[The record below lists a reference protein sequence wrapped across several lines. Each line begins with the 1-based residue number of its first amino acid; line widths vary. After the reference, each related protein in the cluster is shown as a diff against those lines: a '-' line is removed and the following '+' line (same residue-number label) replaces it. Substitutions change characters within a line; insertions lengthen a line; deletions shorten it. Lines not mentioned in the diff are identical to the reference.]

1 MSRNE
6 LKNQQS
12 ERYAFQIR
20 IAAAAL
26 LVLVLF
32 GLLAARFSW
41 LQVMQHDKYQTMA
54 EQNRISLVPIAPPR
68 GIIYDRNGVVLA
80 HNFSAYT
87 LEITPS
93 RVGVLED
100 CIDRLNKIIE
110 ITPKDRRRFKKLM
123 EDTKDFESLPIKT
136 RLTDEEVAR
145 FAANSYQFPGV
156 EVKARLFRQ
165 YPLGE
170 VASHLIGYIGR
181 INEKD
186 LDDLDDKGEL
196 ANYRGTD
203 HIGKVGI
210 EESYEQYLHG
220 TTGFEEVEIDAGG
233 RAIRTLRRTPP
244 QPGKNLILSV
254 DIKLQQIAENA
265 FGDRKGALVAI
276 DPKNGGVL
284 AFVSKPGFDPNL
296 FVDGIDPQSW
306 NDLNTSPDKPLNNR
320 ALRGT
325 YPPGSTFKPFMALG
339 ALEGNFRS
347 PNQVIADTGVFNFGG
362 HTFHD
367 DKVGGHGMVDMYRS
381 IVVSCDVYYYS
392 LANVMGID
400 AISRFMGSMDF
411 GKPTGVDINGE
422 QPGVLPSQEWKKK
435 RFRNPAQQKWFAGE
449 TISIGIGQ
457 GYNAYTPLQMAHA
470 TATLA
475 NDGREYRPHMVAYLV
490 DGKTGARTVVE
501 PTPEKIMNWKQS
513 NVDVVKRA
521 MAGVI
526 REGTGA
532 KAFAGAT
539 YTAAGK
545 TGTAQVYSLKGAKY
559 SESGTKAHLR
569 DHAWFIAYAPA
580 EDPKIALA
588 VLVENGG
595 WGAAAAAPIAR
606 QVLDYYLT
614 GKEPA
619 QPASEVESSDSD

>member
-1 MSRNE
+1 M
-6 LKNQQS
+6 
-12 ERYAFQIR
+12 
-20 IAAAAL
+20 
-26 LVLVLF
+26 LVLF

-181 INEKD
+181 INEKKIWMIWTIKASWPITVAPTISVRSV
-186 LDDLDDKGEL
+186 LK
-196 ANYRGTD
+196 
-203 HIGKVGI
+203 KVTNNICTAPPGLKK
-210 EESYEQYLHG
+210 SKSMPVVAPFVLC
-220 TTGFEEVEIDAGG
+220 A
-233 RAIRTLRRTPP
+233 ARRRSRV
-244 QPGKNLILSV
+244 KNLILSV

-435 RFRNPAQQKWFAGE
+435 TLPQSGAAKNGLLAKPSPSALARATTPIPRCKWRML
-449 TISIGIGQ
+449 
-457 GYNAYTPLQMAHA
+457 PPRWPM
-470 TATLA
+470 TAE
-475 NDGREYRPHMVAYLV
+475 NIVRIWWPIWS
-490 DGKTGARTVVE
+490 TVK
-501 PTPEKIMNWKQS
+501 P
-513 NVDVVKRA
+513 
-521 MAGVI
+521 
-526 REGTGA
+526 
-532 KAFAGAT
+532 
-539 YTAAGK
+539 
-545 TGTAQVYSLKGAKY
+545 
-559 SESGTKAHLR
+559 
-569 DHAWFIAYAPA
+569 APA
-580 EDPKIALA
+580 RWWNPHPK
-588 VLVENGG
+588 
-595 WGAAAAAPIAR
+595 R
-606 QVLDYYLT
+606 
-614 GKEPA
+614 
-619 QPASEVESSDSD
+619 S